1 MVSQAKIDANRRNAR
16 KSTGPRT
23 AQGKERAR
31 FNALKHGAT
40 AQIPVLPGE
49 DPAQFQVLVESYK
62 ANFRPETEFESDLVE
77 RIALMKLQFDRAIR
91 VDVARATERLAA
103 TANQAAHAPESE
115 AESLGKRLFFDRRG
129 PIATYPNGK
138 YYDRGQKRT
147 SSADVADDP
156 DDPARLIKAL
166 QSTGPGCRW
175 LLDRWAELRARL
187 EAGECWQSPEKL
199 KAIRL
204 LGHQPLDAALVR
216 DVRDVFQATYVIDP
230 HHSDAFYELRCD
242 LDDEARKQQLKRLNG
257 PAAVA
262 ERPADAAAARALL
275 LALVDRETGRLEPL
289 AEAHRHQEKTPAPV
303 QLSSASIDGNPEGER
318 LRRYALACDRATR
331 SIAAS
336 IAKFRKDFAIAES
349 DPFETADAPYAPV
362 TGQADGYRQNEPTA
376 AEWQD
381 RQNEPTA
388 GAPDTVY
395 DVDAAYR
402 EAMAAAMALIRNPA
416 AGPQG
421 INMDR
426 LEQAIVAN
434 AQEALRIED
443 LDNEDMGNTYPRPQ
457 DQSPADLANG
467 DYESAHAET
476 GLRQNEPTN
485 DWDDRQNETTEGLN
499 TAQQNEATDDW
510 DDRQNE
516 ATDISDNRENE
527 PTEGFD
533 TVQQNEP
540 TGGWEARQNE
550 PTEGFDAAQRYE
562 PTDDDH
568 EFPNEAKLDP
578 QDLQAERE
586 YRRAAAGLP
595 RNRLEWFQMSEQ
607 LPGTSEPAKRRPA
620 FPGNNHK
627 HRRDRRARN
636 QMMQQINSPPAKVS
650 PPAGSST
657 QIEAEAKARF
667 LQRVN
672 EAVRRIDPSA

>member
-1 MVSQAKIDANRRNAR
+1 MRRKARRNR
-16 KSTGPRT
+16 WVSGCSSTAAGRSPRIRT
-23 AQGKERAR
+23 GNTITGVR
-31 FNALKHGAT
+31 NA
-40 AQIPVLPGE
+40 P
-49 DPAQFQVLVESYK
+49 
-62 ANFRPETEFESDLVE
+62 
-77 RIALMKLQFDRAIR
+77 
-91 VDVARATERLAA
+91 
-103 TANQAAHAPESE
+103 
-115 AESLGKRLFFDRRG
+115 RG
-129 PIATYPNGK
+129 
-138 YYDRGQKRT
+138 
-147 SSADVADDP
+147 ADVADDP

-289 AEAHRHQEKTPAPV
+289 AEAHRHQEKPPAPV

-336 IAKFRKDFAIAES
+336 IAKFRKDFAIPES

-362 TGQADGYRQNEPTA
+362 TGQANGYRQNEPTA

-434 AQEALRIED
+434 AREALRIED
-443 LDNEDMGNTYPRPQ
+443 LDNEDMGKTYPRPQ
-457 DQSPADLANG
+457 DQSPADLANS

-476 GLRQNEPTN
+476 GLRQNEPT
-485 DWDDRQNETTEGLN
+485 DDGHDRQNEATEGFD
-499 TAQQNEATDDW
+499 TAQQNEATDDCGRPL
-510 DDRQNE
+510 DKTNPPTPGRLAKTNPPTASTPLNKTNPLTTTTNSKTKPNSTLKSSKQN
-516 ATDISDNRENE
+516 ASIDARLRDCRANDWS
-527 PTEGFD
+527 GFRC
-533 TVQQNEP
+533 
-540 TGGWEARQNE
+540 WSSS
-550 PTEGFDAAQRYE
+550 
-562 PTDDDH
+562 
-568 EFPNEAKLDP
+568 
-578 QDLQAERE
+578 QA
-586 YRRAAAGLP
+586 P
-595 RNRLEWFQMSEQ
+595 RNRRSD
-607 LPGTSEPAKRRPA
+607 GRRSPAIITNTA
-620 FPGNNHK
+620 ETEG
-627 HRRDRRARN
+627 RAIR
-636 QMMQQINSPPAKVS
+636 
-650 PPAGSST
+650 
-657 QIEAEAKARF
+657 
-667 LQRVN
+667 
-672 EAVRRIDPSA
+672 

>member
-23 AQGKERAR
+23 PQGKERAR

-77 RIALMKLQFDRAIR
+77 RIALMKVQFDRAIR

-103 TANQAAHAPESE
+103 TANQAAHAPETE

-138 YYDRGQKRT
+138 YYNRGQKRT

-242 LDDEARKQQLKRLNG
+242 LDDDARKQQLKRLNG

-289 AEAHRHQEKTPAPV
+289 AEAHRHQEKPPAPV

-349 DPFETADAPYAPV
+349 DQFETADTPYAPV
-362 TGQADGYRQNEPTA
+362 TGQAKGYRQNEPTA
-376 AEWQD
+376 TWDD
-381 RQNEPTA
+381 RQNEPTEPDNGYLQNEPTE
-388 GAPDTVY
+388 GAQDPVH
-395 DVDAAYR
+395 DVDDAYR
-402 EAMAAAMALIRNPA
+402 EAMAAAMALIRSPA
-416 AGPQG
+416 AGQQA
-421 INMDR
+421 IDMAR
-426 LEQAIVAN
+426 LEQAILAN
-434 AQEALRIED
+434 AREAVRIED
-443 LDNEDMGNTYPRPQ
+443 LDNEDMGNTYPRPP
-457 DQSPADLANG
+457 DQIPADFG
-467 DYESAHAET
+467 STEYESAHAET
-476 GLRQNEPTN
+476 DLRQNELT
-485 DWDDRQNETTEGLN
+485 DVRHDRQNEP
-499 TAQQNEATDDW
+499 TDDW

-516 ATDISDNRENE
+516 
-527 PTEGFD
+527 PTEEFEPL
-533 TVQQNEP
+533 QQNEP
-540 TGGWEARQNE
+540 TAVWDNRQNE
-550 PTEGFDAAQRYE
+550 PTDDWQGRQNE
-562 PTDDDH
+562 PTDVWDDRQ
-568 EFPNEAKLDP
+568 NEPTDV
-578 QDLQAERE
+578 QE
-586 YRRAAAGLP
+586 YRQNEPTDAAD
-595 RNRLEWFQMSEQ
+595 NDLE
-607 LPGTSEPAKRRPA
+607 
-620 FPGNNHK
+620 
-627 HRRDRRARN
+627 
-636 QMMQQINSPPAKVS
+636 
-650 PPAGSST
+650 
-657 QIEAEAKARF
+657 
-667 LQRVN
+667 N
-672 EAVRRIDPSA
+672 EPSAGTLDLENDVGSASREALATAQA

>member
-62 ANFRPETEFESDLVE
+62 ANFRPENEFENDLVE
-77 RIALMKLQFDRAIR
+77 RIALMKLQFDRAAR

-103 TANQAAHAPESE
+103 TANQAAHAPERE

-129 PIATYPNGK
+129 PLAAYPNGE
-138 YYDRGQKRT
+138 YYERGQKRT

-156 DDPARLIKAL
+156 DNPARLIKAL

-199 KAIRL
+199 MAIRL
-204 LGHQPLDAALVR
+204 LGRQPLDAARVR
-216 DVRDVFQATYVIDP
+216 DVRNVFLATHVIDP
-230 HHSDAFYELRCD
+230 HHPDAFYELRCD
-242 LDDEARKQQLKRLNG
+242 LDDDARKQQLKRLNG

-275 LALVDRETGRLEPL
+275 LALVDRETGRLELL
-289 AEAHRHQEKTPAPV
+289 AEAHRHQEKPPAPV

-349 DPFETADAPYAPV
+349 DPSETADTPYAPA

-434 AQEALRIED
+434 AREALRIED
-443 LDNEDMGNTYPRPQ
+443 LDNEDMGTIYRRPQ
-457 DQSPADLANG
+457 AQAPAHFANREH
-467 DYESAHAET
+467 ESAHAET

-485 DWDDRQNETTEGLN
+485 DWDDRQNPRASQNEPTEGFD
-499 TAQQNEATDDW
+499 TAQQNEATDFSDN
-510 DDRQNE
+510 RQNE
-516 ATDISDNRENE
+516 PTDDFSDNR
-527 PTEGFD
+527 
-533 TVQQNEP
+533 QNEP

-550 PTEGFDAAQRYE
+550 PTEGFDAAQRNE

-568 EFPNEAKLDP
+568 EFQNEAKLDP
-578 QDLQAERE
+578 QELQAERE

-595 RNRLEWFQMSEQ
+595 LKRLEWFQMSEQ

-620 FPGNNHK
+620 FPTNDRK

-636 QMMQQINSPPAKVS
+636 QMMQRINIPPAKVS

-657 QIEAEAKARF
+657 QIDAEAKARF
-667 LQRVN
+667 LQRVKD
-672 EAVRRIDPSA
+672 AVRRIDPSA

>member
-1 MVSQAKIDANRRNAR
+1 M
-16 KSTGPRT
+16 
-23 AQGKERAR
+23 
-31 FNALKHGAT
+31 
-40 AQIPVLPGE
+40 
-49 DPAQFQVLVESYK
+49 
-62 ANFRPETEFESDLVE
+62 
-77 RIALMKLQFDRAIR
+77 
-91 VDVARATERLAA
+91 
-103 TANQAAHAPESE
+103 
-115 AESLGKRLFFDRRG
+115 
-129 PIATYPNGK
+129 
-138 YYDRGQKRT
+138 
-147 SSADVADDP
+147 
-156 DDPARLIKAL
+156 
-166 QSTGPGCRW
+166 
-175 LLDRWAELRARL
+175 
-187 EAGECWQSPEKL
+187 
-199 KAIRL
+199 
-204 LGHQPLDAALVR
+204 
-216 DVRDVFQATYVIDP
+216 IDP

-289 AEAHRHQEKTPAPV
+289 AEAHRHQEKPPAPV

-362 TGQADGYRQNEPTA
+362 TGQANGYRQNEPTA

-476 GLRQNEPTN
+476 GLRQNEPTD
-485 DWDDRQNETTEGLN
+485 DWDDRQNETTEGLD

-516 ATDISDNRENE
+516 ATDISDDRQNE

-533 TVQQNEP
+533 TAQQNEP

-550 PTEGFDAAQRYE
+550 PTEGFDAAQRNE

-568 EFPNEAKLDP
+568 EFQNEAKLDP

-595 RNRLEWFQMSEQ
+595 RKRLEWFQMSEQ

-620 FPGNNHK
+620 FPSNNHK

-657 QIEAEAKARF
+657 QIDAEAKARF
-667 LQRVN
+667 LQRVK